1 MTFHIITG
9 MEKQLHAQT
18 FKITTMF
25 EVYSCTHSTYCSKTE
40 ILKLT
45 SSRFNH
51 GVMKIQV
58 QILRDGLCAIDFTQL
73 GQKVFWY

>member
-9 MEKQLHAQT
+9 MEKQLHAQN

-25 EVYSCTHSTYCSKTE
+25 EGYSCTHTYCSKTE

-45 SSRFNH
+45 FSRFNH
-51 GVMKIQV
+51 GATKIQV
-58 QILRDGLCAIDFTQL
+58 QILRAGLCAIDFT
-73 GQKVFWY
+73 

>member
-18 FKITTMF
+18 FKITTMY
-25 EVYSCTHSTYCSKTE
+25 EVYSCTHTYCSKTE

-45 SSRFNH
+45 FSRFNH
-51 GVMKIQV
+51 GATKIHV
-58 QILRDGLCAIDFTQL
+58 QMLRAGLCAIDFT
-73 GQKVFWY
+73 